1 MVLWLSLS
9 TLEEKLAGELLH
21 RPGER
26 PLSMEE
32 MAAQLNLLS
41 LADEDMP
48 QVVLEEEV
56 ASYAL
61 EDDSKG
67 QGGNAAYEILYTG

>member
-1 MVLWLSLS
+1 
-9 TLEEKLAGELLH
+9 
-21 RPGER
+21 
-26 PLSMEE
+26 MEE